1 MVVNK
6 TALNKEGN
14 EGGWELV
21 DLAAI
26 EVRVERELLEAE
38 ERA

>member
-1 MVVNK
+1 MVGK
-6 TALNKEGN
+6 TTFNKEGN

-26 EVRVERELLEAE
+26 EVRVERELLEVE